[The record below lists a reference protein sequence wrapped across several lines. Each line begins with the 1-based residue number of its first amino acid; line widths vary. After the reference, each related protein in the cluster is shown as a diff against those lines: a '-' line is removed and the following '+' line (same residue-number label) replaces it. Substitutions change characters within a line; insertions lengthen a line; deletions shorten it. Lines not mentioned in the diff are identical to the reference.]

1 MNRQEILDRLDD
13 SREEL
18 LVILEGLP
26 DEALITPGAMDNWS
40 IGDILAHLIV
50 WESELVTALM
60 RLKQRKK
67 PTRLLAAYEDVD
79 GYNEQRYQENKNR
92 DLDRIFDDL
101 MGVRLHLEEWLL
113 EFSDQELNR
122 PPRYEGAGK
131 RALWELIQE
140 NSFGH
145 EAEHMSDIKRFTA
158 KWLSSNDME
167 AT

>member
-1 MNRQEILDRLDD
+1 MNRQEILDRLDH

-18 LVILEGLP
+18 LIILERLP
-26 DEALITPGAMDNWS
+26 DQALITPGVMDIWS
-40 IGDILAHLIV
+40 IGDILGHLVV

-101 MGVRLHLEEWLL
+101 MGVRLRLEEWLL
-113 EFSDQELNR
+113 QFSDQELNH
-122 PPRYEGAGK
+122 PPRYKGAGK
-131 RALWELIQE
+131 RALWELIEE

-145 EAEHMSDIKRFTA
+145 EAQHLSDIEEFAA
-158 KWLSSNDME
+158 KWLSGSDME
-167 AT
+167 AA